1 MFSMLFN
8 KIVYCTLSAYVLF
21 LAMPAKAQLSIGS
34 DANSLVIKSGESFSY
49 EGLTLTPSADF
60 VLTNTTL
67 SRTDAKTISPAPS
80 ADYIARYFSFSNTT
94 PAFSGTIRF
103 SYSGATLTPLSAGS
117 LELNIRA
124 NTTQWI
130 NISGT
135 DVTGSYVE
143 ATGVTTRTLNTLTLG
158 SNIAPLP
165 VSWLEFVAVK
175 KDNNAV
181 LNWITAT
188 EQNTLD
194 YLVQHNRAGN
204 WETLGSVKAA
214 GNSATPLRYSYSHTK
229 PLKGHNHYRLIQRD
243 RDGKQ
248 SFSEIATVWIGEGS
262 AGISVFPNPLQDHI
276 LKVSVAEPMQIT
288 LFDAT
293 GRRVLSQK
301 LKEGAHTL
309 DVSGMTGGLY
319 RLQSGNEVIPVIIP

>member
-1 MFSMLFN
+1 MFLLRFSYL
-8 KIVYCTLSAYVLF
+8 VLF
-21 LAMPAKAQLSIGS
+21 VVAAAFSTNRASAQLSIGS

-60 VLTNTTL
+60 ALTNTTL
-67 SRTDAKTISPAPS
+67 TRTNAKTISPSPGV
-80 ADYIARYFSFSNTT
+80 DYIARYFSFSNTT

-103 SYSGATLTPLSAGS
+103 SYSGATLTPLSAGG
-117 LELNIRA
+117 LELNVRA
-124 NTTQWI
+124 NGTQWA

-143 ATGVTTRTLNTLTLG
+143 ASGITTKTLNTLTLG
-158 SNIAPLP
+158 SNITPLP
-165 VSWLEFVAVK
+165 VNWLAFTVIR
-175 KDNNAV
+175 KDNTV
-181 LNWITAT
+181 LLNWITAS
-188 EQNTLD
+188 EYNTLD
-194 YLVQHNRAGN
+194 YIVQHNRAGN

-229 PLKGHNHYRLIQRD
+229 PQKGHNHYRLIQRD

-248 SFSEIATVWIGEGS
+248 SFSKIATVWMGEGS
-262 AGISVFPNPLQDHI
+262 AGISVFPNPLHDHI

-319 RLQSGNEVIPVIIP
+319 HLQSGNEVIPIIIP

>member
-1 MFSMLFN
+1 
-8 KIVYCTLSAYVLF
+8 V
-21 LAMPAKAQLSIGS
+21 
-34 DANSLVIKSGESFSY
+34 
-49 EGLTLTPSADF
+49 
-60 VLTNTTL
+60 
-67 SRTDAKTISPAPS
+67 
-80 ADYIARYFSFSNTT
+80 
-94 PAFSGTIRF
+94 
-103 SYSGATLTPLSAGS
+103 
-117 LELNIRA
+117 
-124 NTTQWI
+124 

-135 DVTGSYVE
+135 DNNGSSYVE
-143 ATGVTTRTLNTLTLG
+143 ATGVNSRTLNTLTLG

-165 VSWLEFVAVK
+165 VSWLEFRALK
-175 KDNNAV
+175 KDNTAV
-181 LNWITAT
+181 LNWITAS
-188 EQNTLD
+188 EQNTQD
-194 YLVQHNRAGN
+194 FLVQHNRAGS

-248 SFSEIATVWIGEGS
+248 SFSEIATVWMGEGS